1 MDDLDWRILSELRA
15 TPNIT
20 RTAERLN
27 MTQSALSKRL
37 QQIEGKMNVRV
48 VVRFSRGITFTPE
61 GEYLADRAGEILER
75 LNDVRKTL
83 LRVGGGESGT
93 IRLGMT
99 NGFARSTLPPYLKDY
114 KLRYRRV
121 ETDVIADI
129 SVNIIDLLKKYA
141 IHVGFIC
148 GETECEFGRMLV
160 STEQACVVNK
170 GPIEL
175 DELPGLPQIVYLRD
189 PFSKRLLDGWWHDRF
204 AEPPMIGMHAN
215 HGDTCREMILAGLG
229 YGIFL
234 SRVFVGEANGLFQL
248 PLVFRDG
255 SPLTRN
261 SWMVWQKEFAE
272 VPLVANFIGYMKA
285 NLPPVAYRAE
295 TGVSCPIVPG

>member
-1 MDDLDWRILSELRA
+1 MDELDWRILSELRA

-37 QQIEGKMNVRV
+37 QQIESKMNVRLL
-48 VVRFSRGITFTPE
+48 VRFSRGIAFTPE

-75 LNDVRKTL
+75 FDNVRTTL

-99 NGFARSTLPPYLKDY
+99 NGFARSTLPRYLKEY
-114 KLRYRRV
+114 KLQYPRV
-121 ETDVIADI
+121 EIDVVTDI
-129 SVNIIDLLKKYA
+129 SINIIALLRQYA
-141 IHVGFIC
+141 IHVGFIW
-148 GETECEFGRMLV
+148 GEAEGDFGRILL

-170 GPIEL
+170 VPIEL
-175 DELPGLPQIVYLRD
+175 DALPGLPQIVYIRD
-189 PFSKRLLDGWWHDRF
+189 PFSKRLLDGWWRERF
-204 AEPPMIGMHAN
+204 AGAPLIGMHAN

-234 SRVFVGEANGLFQL
+234 SHAFVGAAGGLFQL
-248 PLVFRDG
+248 PLVYRDG

-272 VPLVANFIGYMKA
+272 VPLVRNFIDTMKT
-285 NLPPVAYRAE
+285 NLPPGARR
-295 TGVSCPIVPG
+295 PG

>member
-1 MDDLDWRILSELRA
+1 MDELDWRILSELRA

-37 QQIEGKMNVRV
+37 QQIERTMNVRV

-61 GEYLADRAGEILER
+61 GEYLAARASEILER
-75 LNDVRKTL
+75 FDSVRKAL

-99 NGFARSTLPPYLKDY
+99 NGFARSTLPPFLKDY
-114 KLRYRRV
+114 KLQYPRV
-121 ETDVIADI
+121 EIDVVADI
-129 SVNIIDLLKKYA
+129 SINVIELLKKYA
-141 IHVGFIC
+141 IHVGFIW
-148 GETECEFGRMLV
+148 GETEGDFGRMLV

-170 GPIEL
+170 VPIEL
-175 DELPGLPQIVYLRD
+175 DDLPGLPQIAYLRD
-189 PFSKRLLDGWWHDRF
+189 PFSKRLLDGWWRDRF
-204 AEPPMIGMHAN
+204 VDPPLIGMHAN

-234 SRVFVGEANGLFQL
+234 SHAFVGAAGGLFQL
-248 PLVFRDG
+248 PLDFRDG

-261 SWMVWQKEFAE
+261 SWMVWQNEFAE
-272 VPLVANFIGYMKA
+272 IPLVRNFIDYMKA
-285 NLPPVAYRAE
+285 NLSPGAYRF
-295 TGVSCPIVPG
+295 

>member
-1 MDDLDWRILSELRA
+1 MDELDWRILSELRA
-15 TPNIT
+15 SPNIT
-20 RTAERLN
+20 RTAARLN

-37 QQIEGKMNVRV
+37 QQIERTMNVRV

-61 GEYLADRAGEILER
+61 GEYLAARAGEILER
-75 LNDVRKTL
+75 FEDVRQTL

-114 KLRYRRV
+114 RLRYPRV
-121 ETDVIADI
+121 EIDVVADI
-129 SVNIIDLLKKYA
+129 SINIIELLKKYA
-141 IHVGFIC
+141 IHVGFIW
-148 GETECEFGRMLV
+148 GEAEGDFGRMLV

-170 GPIEL
+170 TPIEV
-175 DELPGLPQIVYLRD
+175 DDLPGLPQIAYLRD
-189 PFSKRLLDGWWHDRF
+189 PFSKRLLEGWWRDRF
-204 AEPPMIGMHAN
+204 ADPPLVGMHAN

-234 SRVFVGEANGLFQL
+234 SHAFVGAAGGLFQL
-248 PLVFRDG
+248 PLVYRDG

-272 VPLVANFIGYMKA
+272 VPLVRNFIDTMKT
-285 NLPPVAYRAE
+285 NLPPGARR
-295 TGVSCPIVPG
+295 PG